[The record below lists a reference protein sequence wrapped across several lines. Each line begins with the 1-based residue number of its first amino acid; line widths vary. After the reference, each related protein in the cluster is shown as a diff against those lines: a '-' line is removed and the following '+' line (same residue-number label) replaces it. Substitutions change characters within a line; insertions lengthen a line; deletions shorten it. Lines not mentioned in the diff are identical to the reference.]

1 MCLIFNVE
9 RHILFEISIVNSL
22 WVEGRNKQTCIDPNS
37 RVHIK
42 MTTLKIG
49 LKFESRETANEYE
62 LKGSKIILENNHKH
76 RDPRLSIL

>member
-1 MCLIFNVE
+1 
-9 RHILFEISIVNSL
+9 
-22 WVEGRNKQTCIDPNS
+22 
-37 RVHIK
+37 